1 MKVKLLRHVRLFAT
15 PWTVACQAPQSME
28 FSRQEYW
35 SGLPFPSPRDLLNP
49 GVGPGSPALQAD
61 TLPSEPPGKPCS
73 QRREW
78 QSTPVFLPGELHGQR
93 SLVSYHLWGYRE
105 SDTTERLTHI
115 HTPLLSLH
123 PTDFVKLYFHLVQNI
138 SGFFREILWCVI

>member
-1 MKVKLLRHVRLFAT
+1 MKVKLLGHVRLFAT

-35 SGLPFPSPRDLLNP
+35 SGLPLPSPRDLLNP